1 MSKII
6 QSYLWRLILLH
17 KTCYEAAQISEMS
30 VGRQDVQYSQL
41 NLLWGLISTKAECS
55 LSPSNLVASVLLPW
69 QFLDYVCT
77 VFFPNIIFFQR
88 NLDKISDVPH
98 LLEIVNCSK
107 KKEYGSCFLLT
118 TWELMSSLWVLPVS
132 LPWLLPCRHLEHD
145 GDISRAPWAFF
156 QPTLPPLHLLN
167 GLGFVVKCEIS
178 KNWTFCCAWHSLF
191 QDFMLLIRD
200 HKSNSLIC
208 LLLILV
214 QWVILPRLG

>member
-1 MSKII
+1 M
-6 QSYLWRLILLH
+6 
-17 KTCYEAAQISEMS
+17 CYEAAQISEMS

-41 NLLWGLISTKAECS
+41 NLLWDLISTKAECS

-69 QFLDYVCT
+69 QFLDYIYT
-77 VFFPNIIFFQR
+77 IFFPNIIFFQR

-107 KKEYGSCFLLT
+107 KERIWTLFSPYYLRID
-118 TWELMSSLWVLPVS
+118 MSSLWVLPVS

-167 GLGFVVKCEIS
+167 GLGFVVKCEVS
-178 KNWTFCCAWHSLF
+178 KNWMFCCAWHSLL

-208 LLLILV
+208 LLLIL
-214 QWVILPRLG
+214 I

>member
-6 QSYLWRLILLH
+6 QAYLWRLILLH

-77 VFFPNIIFFQR
+77 IFFPNVIFFQR

-98 LLEIVNCSK
+98 LLELVNCSK

-118 TWELMSSLWVLPVS
+118 WDTWELIWVHYESCLFPCPGSFPVDTWS
-132 LPWLLPCRHLEHD
+132 MMGIFLELH
-145 GDISRAPWAFF
+145 GLSFSPLSR
-156 QPTLPPLHLLN
+156 LY
-167 GLGFVVKCEIS
+167 IS
-178 KNWTFCCAWHSLF
+178 KWVGVCCEMW
-191 QDFMLLIRD
+191 DI
-200 HKSNSLIC
+200 
-208 LLLILV
+208 
-214 QWVILPRLG
+214 